1 MPTLA
6 LKALAGST
14 SAFKSIIGVLDI
26 QRSLPGTR
34 GNVYTN
40 QKGNLLVSG
49 GWGAE
54 QSVNWKADVLLVAMG
69 RNRVPVCDLVP
80 QEGVQDQDNLM
91 SLCTNV
97 MNYKG
102 VRGYLPGPK

>member
-1 MPTLA
+1 M
-6 LKALAGST
+6 
-14 SAFKSIIGVLDI
+14 FI
-26 QRSLPGTR
+26 QTKRETYLI
-34 GNVYTN
+34 
-40 QKGNLLVSG
+40 VSG
-49 GWGAE
+49 GQGAE
-54 QSVNWKADVLLVAMG
+54 QSVNQKADVLLVAMG

-102 VRGYLPGPK
+102 VRRLPSWP